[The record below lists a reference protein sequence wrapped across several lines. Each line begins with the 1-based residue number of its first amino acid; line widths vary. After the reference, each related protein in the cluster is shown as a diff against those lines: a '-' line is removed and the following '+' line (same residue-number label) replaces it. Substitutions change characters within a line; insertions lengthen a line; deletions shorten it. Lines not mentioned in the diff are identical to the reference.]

1 MQESGNFRRYAVTE
15 SELKGLLDAHDALVR
30 AYVDSSL
37 TFSEFVCAYG
47 DFPHNYALDVQSGTV
62 EERAVLRL
70 FGKRIAFHRRV
81 AGVLSGLRS
90 ADDPADIPYGDAGR
104 FLPSVGFMRIREL
117 VAKYPELED

>member
-1 MQESGNFRRYAVTE
+1 VTE
-15 SELKGLLDAHDALVR
+15 SELNGLLDAHDALVK

-47 DFPHNYALDVQSGTV
+47 DFPHNYALDDHSGTV

-70 FGKRIAFHRRV
+70 FGKRIGFHLRV

-90 ADDPADIPYGDAGR
+90 ADDPADIPYVDAGR
-104 FLPSVGFMRIREL
+104 FLPAVGLMRIREL
-117 VAKYPELED
+117 VARYPEYEAELEFGG